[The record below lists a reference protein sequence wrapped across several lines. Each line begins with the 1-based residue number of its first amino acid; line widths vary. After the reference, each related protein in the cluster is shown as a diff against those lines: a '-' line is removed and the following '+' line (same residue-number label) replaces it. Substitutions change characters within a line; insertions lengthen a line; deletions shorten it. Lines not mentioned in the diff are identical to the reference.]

1 MGITIVTVVVVIIM
15 SFINF
20 IIDLRLYYYW
30 TVTTLQK
37 AFFNHSN
44 IVFGFHPIPPFKY
57 SFIHL

>member
-37 AFFNHSN
+37 AFF
-44 IVFGFHPIPPFKY
+44 
-57 SFIHL
+57 